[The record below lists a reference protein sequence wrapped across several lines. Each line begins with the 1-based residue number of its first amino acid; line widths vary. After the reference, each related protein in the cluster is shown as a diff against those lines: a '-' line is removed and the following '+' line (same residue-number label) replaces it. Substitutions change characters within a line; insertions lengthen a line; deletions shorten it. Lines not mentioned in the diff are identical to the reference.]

1 MPSFLATCVAVTVA
15 DRIKILIVD
24 DDQGML
30 ESLVIALEDEFELVT
45 ARNGQEALDVI
56 GSQPVDVVL
65 LDLMMP
71 ILDGEGYLREH
82 NVRHPHTPV
91 LLVSAD
97 LDLARRAT
105 DLGGLDYLRKPFVL
119 TTLEAKL
126 RRLASSGPLGGGSGG
141 GPGHAAS
148 PSTGVVGSSALP
160 KEQARRLRP
169 HPAALHV

>member
-82 NVRHPHTPV
+82 NVRHPHTRCCWSRPI
-91 LLVSAD
+91 STWRA
-97 LDLARRAT
+97 ARPT
-105 DLGGLDYLRKPFVL
+105 
-119 TTLEAKL
+119 
-126 RRLASSGPLGGGSGG
+126 S
-141 GPGHAAS
+141 AAS
-148 PSTGVVGSSALP
+148 TTCASRSC
-160 KEQARRLRP
+160 
-169 HPAALHV
+169 